1 MAASKTATDM
11 KLYNFVAAD
20 TMWANSIRLETEAA
34 KKWVNKWG
42 FLVTQRDQ
50 IKAEQE
56 KLRNKCR
63 LLTPEHLKVRPASPI
78 SKYIKVGPS
87 PAVPQTTQ
95 GLIGWRSAVP
105 GLELERYG
113 SPRRGKWSFLHQ
125 MKWPE
130 DSIE

>member
-1 MAASKTATDM
+1 MTGRRDN
-11 KLYNFVAAD
+11 KLYDFVAAD
-20 TMWANSIRLETEAA
+20 RQWANEIILEADSA
-34 KKWVNKWG
+34 RKWASRWG
-42 FLVTQRDQ
+42 FLVTERDQ
-50 IKAEQE
+50 IEAEQK

-63 LLTPEHLKVRPASPI
+63 LHTPDHLKVRPASPI

-95 GLIGWRSAVP
+95 GFIGWRSAVP

-113 SPRRGKWSFLHQ
+113 GPKLGKWSFLSQ

-130 DSIE
+130 DCVD